1 MMLSQHHHLVQNLSA
16 TYNHFVTS
24 IHKGLAMDIVARA
37 KAITLNPAGTWPVI
51 EAEQHDAKSLFVP
64 YLLILAAIPAVASFI
79 GLSLVGIGG
88 FGFSFRVPIASGL
101 AMMIT
106 TYILSLVMTFGM
118 GWLTSALAPTF
129 GGQSNLV
136 QGLKLAVFGGT
147 PMMLAGVFNV
157 LPALSIIG
165 LLVALYSLYVM
176 YLGLPVLMKNPKEK
190 TIVYMVVLI
199 IASIISGVVLGMASR
214 AFTPSMGGMGR
225 MGMGGGDA
233 TITTPMGDIKVN
245 SNAASAA
252 KSGPAEVTINTPKG
266 NATITTTPGTSGAAD
281 AAAITIKTPDGEV
294 KIDAQKMEAFAKQME
309 EMAKKMEQAKK

>member
-1 MMLSQHHHLVQNLSA
+1 
-16 TYNHFVTS
+16 
-24 IHKGLAMDIVARA
+24 MDIVERA
-37 KAITLNPAGTWPVI
+37 KAITLNPAATWPVI
-51 EAEQHDAKSLFVP
+51 EAEKHDAKSLFVP

-79 GLSLVGIGG
+79 GLSLVGMGG

-118 GWLTSALAPTF
+118 GWLASALAPTF
-129 GGQSNLV
+129 GGKSDLV

-199 IASIISGVVLGMASR
+199 IASIIAGVVLSMVTR
-214 AFTPSMGGMGR
+214 AFTPSMAGMGR
-225 MGMGGGDA
+225 MGMGSGDA
-233 TITTPMGDIKVN
+233 TIST
-245 SNAASAA
+245 A
-252 KSGPAEVTINTPKG
+252 KDAPAEMTISTPKG
-266 NATITTTPGTSGAAD
+266 NATITTTPGAGGAAD
-281 AAAITIKTPDGEV
+281 TAAITIKTPEGEV

-309 EMAKKMEQAKK
+309 EMAKKMEQNKK

>member
-1 MMLSQHHHLVQNLSA
+1 
-16 TYNHFVTS
+16 
-24 IHKGLAMDIVARA
+24 MDIVARA
-37 KAITLNPAGTWPVI
+37 KAITLNPAATWPVI
-51 EAEQHDAKSLFVP
+51 DAEKHDAKSLFVP
-64 YLLILAAIPAVASFI
+64 YLLILAAIPAVCSFI
-79 GLSLVGIGG
+79 GLSLVGMGG
-88 FGFSFRVPIASGL
+88 FGFNFRVPIASGL

-118 GWLTSALAPTF
+118 GWLTSVLAPTF

-190 TIVYMVVLI
+190 TIAYMVVLI
-199 IASIISGVVLGMASR
+199 IASVISAVVLGMVSH
-214 AFTPSMGGMGR
+214 AFTPSMGGMGMGG
-225 MGMGGGDA
+225 MGMRGGDA
-233 TITTPMGDIKVN
+233 TITTPMGDIKIN

-252 KSGPAEVTINTPKG
+252 KDAPAEMTINTPKG
-266 NATITTTPGTSGAAD
+266 NATITTTPGAGGAAD
-281 AAAITIKTPDGEV
+281 TAAITIKTPEGEV

-309 EMAKKMEQAKK
+309 EMAKKMEQDKK